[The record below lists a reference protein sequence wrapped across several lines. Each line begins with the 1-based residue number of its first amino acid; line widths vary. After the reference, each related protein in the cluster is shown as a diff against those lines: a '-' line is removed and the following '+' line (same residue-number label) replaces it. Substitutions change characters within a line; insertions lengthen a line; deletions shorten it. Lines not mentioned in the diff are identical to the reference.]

1 MGIDRLNILDQIE
14 QYIGFY
20 DDSALAN
27 GLEKVCFR
35 KKARFVEVIEFKCFE
50 KESIIADTRGCFE
63 LYFVLEF
70 AFETKLGWTRTL
82 LFRVQSCFSIFY
94 LIFL

>member
-1 MGIDRLNILDQIE
+1 MR

-27 GLEKVCFR
+27 GFEKVCFR

-50 KESIIADTRGCFE
+50 KESIIANARGCFE

-70 AFETKLGWTRTL
+70 AFETKLGCTRTL
-82 LFRVQSCFSIFY
+82 LSQAQSCFSIFY